1 MSRFLQIH
9 HASLVV
15 AELPRALQF
24 YSEVL
29 GLEIDRSR
37 PPMAYN
43 GAWLNV
49 GTQQIHLLELP
60 NPDPVDGR
68 PQHAGRDRHTALL
81 VNGLSDI
88 EERLQRADVAFT
100 RSRSG
105 RNAIFCRDPDGNGI
119 ELIDES

>member
-9 HASLVV
+9 HASLLVT
-15 AELPRALQF
+15 ELSRALHF
-24 YSEVL
+24 YSDVL

-37 PPMAYN
+37 PPMAFN
-43 GAWLNV
+43 GAWLKV
-49 GTQQIHLLELP
+49 GSQQIHLLELP

-88 EERLQRADVAFT
+88 EERLQRAAVTFT

-105 RNAIFCRDPDGNGI
+105 RSAIFCRDPDGNGI
-119 ELIDES
+119 ELIEES